1 MVIRTTV
8 VTRQVVPG
16 WTWAGIQTVLLMPD
30 RKVPGR
36 RMWVLGVCVW
46 VSVLGAGKG
55 GKGGGKGVGAKGV
68 GNLRE
73 RV

>member
-1 MVIRTTV
+1 MSWEDNVISRSLV
-8 VTRQVVPG
+8 
-16 WTWAGIQTVLLMPD
+16 

-36 RMWVLGVCVW
+36 RMWELGVCVW
-46 VSVLGAGKG
+46 VSVLGVGKG
-55 GKGGGKGVGAKGV
+55 GKGGGKGVGAKSV